1 MKEGRREGGGRK
13 GMGGGDE
20 GALRVKIWSIVL
32 PVHGINAG
40 GGGGDT
46 K

>member
-1 MKEGRREGGGRK
+1 
-13 GMGGGDE
+13 MGGGDE

-40 GGGGDT
+40 GGGGHKVRLDEP
-46 K
+46 KKNQEGGR